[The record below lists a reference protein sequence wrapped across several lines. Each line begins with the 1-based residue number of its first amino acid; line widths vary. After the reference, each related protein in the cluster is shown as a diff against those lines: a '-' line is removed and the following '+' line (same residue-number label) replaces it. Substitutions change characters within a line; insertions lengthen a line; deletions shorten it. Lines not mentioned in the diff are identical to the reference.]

1 MDSIE
6 GTDGTGSKTAIE
18 ALSDEAVNNVEA
30 GKDEAAGAI
39 DRPMGKKYTNVEA
52 ADILGIREGSIRNYR
67 KDLKVMIR

>member
-1 MDSIE
+1 
-6 GTDGTGSKTAIE
+6 
-18 ALSDEAVNNVEA
+18 LSDEAVNNVEA